1 MKAMASKVAPGM
13 QWVLLIVLGLFSAL
27 RGAASMTSEYDGA
40 SRSE

>member
-13 QWVLLIVLGLFSAL
+13 QWVRAIIADDSLL
-27 RGAASMTSEYDGA
+27 RGAVSMTSEGDGA